1 VILVTGATGNAG
13 GAVMRALLDRSEEV
27 RALVRD
33 GSGALPDGVA
43 RAVGDLNRPDTL
55 TRHLDGVVGVFLLGG
70 YRGLG
75 QTLANMRNTG
85 VGRVVL
91 LSSSRRAWRRSLER
105 GRPLPRPLRASGAR
119 VGPCLDVPPA
129 ERLHV
134 EHASLAPTASRRRRR
149 PASVRR
155 RGGGAAAA
163 QLRAMGR
170 ARTLRSSGEPKR

>member
-75 QTLANMRNTG
+75 QTLTNMRNTG

-91 LSSSRRAWRRSLER
+91 LSSSAAPR
-105 GRPLPRPLRASGAR
+105 G
-119 VGPCLDVPPA
+119 D
-129 ERLHV
+129 
-134 EHASLAPTASRRRRR
+134 ASLAPAASRRRRR